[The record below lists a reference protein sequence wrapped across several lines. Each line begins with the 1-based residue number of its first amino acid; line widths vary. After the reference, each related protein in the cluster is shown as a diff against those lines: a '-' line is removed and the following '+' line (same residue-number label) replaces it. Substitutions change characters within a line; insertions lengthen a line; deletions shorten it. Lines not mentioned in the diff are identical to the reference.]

1 MFKITFKSPTKLSTI
16 TVKAVKVDI
25 IGDVEIE
32 ECTDPNDKIREYV
45 NKHYPNHHKFVVGS
59 DCLTIYNPCHGDLD
73 IIEVSLDVV
82 INE

>member
-1 MFKITFKSPTKLSTI
+1 MFKITFKSATKLSTI

-32 ECTDPNDKIREYV
+32 EHTDPNDKIKAYV
-45 NKHYPNHHKFVVGS
+45 NTHYPNAYKFVVGS
-59 DCLTIYNPCHGDLD
+59 DCLTIYNPVHEDLD